1 MSQADRAYLRR
12 LGGYEAEAH
21 AERTAEHLA
30 VDVIER
36 LRRSLAL
43 SRRFR
48 ASANLQGRIDDPG
61 PFYERARRLGLLLG
75 SGPVYG
81 NKGAMERAA

>member
-1 MSQADRAYLRR
+1 MSQADRDYMRR

-36 LRRSLAL
+36 LRRSLAM

-48 ASANLQGRIDDPG
+48 ASANLEGRVDDPG
-61 PFYERARRLGLLLG
+61 PFYERARRLGLYR
-75 SGPVYG
+75 P
-81 NKGAMERAA
+81 